1 MRALLPP
8 AFLALPA
15 AALALVLAAAACSG
29 RVDHL
34 FGGYAYDAT
43 NDCLYTS
50 GAIDVIA
57 GADPGTCA
65 MLRCWVAPDGSTY
78 VTDAACDA
86 PLDYQDQTKSGSGPC
101 VKALAAYA
109 RTGHDL
115 CAAPPD
121 GGTGGGAVTGL

>member
-1 MRALLPP
+1 MRAPFPLS
-8 AFLALPA
+8 FLALPA
-15 AALALVLAAAACSG
+15 AALAALLVTAACSG

-34 FGGYAYDAT
+34 FGGYGYDPA

-57 GADPGTCA
+57 GADPGLCP

-78 VTDAACDA
+78 VTDEACDA
-86 PLDYQDQTKSGSGPC
+86 PIDYQDQTKSGSGPC

-109 RTGHDL
+109 RTGHAL
-115 CAAPPD
+115 CAVPPD
-121 GGTGGGAVTGL
+121 GGAGGGAVTGL